1 MTISKSIPVVGVNKS
16 WQYSI
21 LGILALMSLIFTSF
35 FLINNGQTSVITS
48 NSFIEISFDKF
59 SLFLASIFCVSLLVG
74 LVPVRDEHELSTS
87 FLYYVLGALGIILSN
102 NLLTFFIF
110 WTFHRSIPSLRFIRG
125 IKNEHTS
132 GGGTFLIQHFFTF
145 GCLLALLILATKSGV
160 ATMSFSQIPAPFFT
174 WPVLILSFII
184 IYESH
189 GIFPFHSWI
198 HDMIGNLEWYKISS
212 IFLSR
217 AGVLLFVKFLLPTI
231 NQDPDIFRIVLLSLS
246 IFSSIYWTIRG
257 IFETNVTKTTTYFYV
272 AQSSLILTGLQA
284 DPVAARGAFLHMMVI
299 SLSGTSLWSLIS
311 YVQRY
316 TSVKRL
322 NQFYGLAQHYPKL
335 AVLFCLF
342 GFTMIGTPLGA
353 AFVVEDLVITG
364 LLEQHP
370 FLGLGHILA
379 TCLNGILFF
388 LVFSKLF
395 LGRTSYPQKI
405 KNMDMSLSQMVPY
418 VLVLLLM
425 FSIGIFPSLFLENLK
440 W

>member
-1 MTISKSIPVVGVNKS
+1 MSPNMASTHFDTILKNIRIKLPIQNPLHSFVHNNVLMMFEGKEFHEALAEAGHLYRARSYWQLEKYKAKFDEKKISFEDIKEAID
-16 WQYSI
+16 QYS
-21 LGILALMSLIFTSF
+21 LHY
-35 FLINNGQTSVITS
+35 NNS
-48 NSFIEISFDKF
+48 
-59 SLFLASIFCVSLLVG
+59 
-74 LVPVRDEHELSTS
+74 
-87 FLYYVLGALGIILSN
+87 
-102 NLLTFFIF
+102 
-110 WTFHRSIPSLRFIRG
+110 
-125 IKNEHTS
+125 
-132 GGGTFLIQHFFTF
+132 
-145 GCLLALLILATKSGV
+145 
-160 ATMSFSQIPAPFFT
+160 
-174 WPVLILSFII
+174 
-184 IYESH
+184 
-189 GIFPFHSWI
+189 
-198 HDMIGNLEWYKISS
+198 
-212 IFLSR
+212 
-217 AGVLLFVKFLLPTI
+217 
-231 NQDPDIFRIVLLSLS
+231 
-246 IFSSIYWTIRG
+246 
-257 IFETNVTKTTTYFYV
+257 
-272 AQSSLILTGLQA
+272 ILTGLQA
-284 DPVAARGAFLHMMVI
+284 DPVAARGAYLHMMVI

-405 KNMDMSLSQMVPY
+405 KNMDMSLSQMIPY